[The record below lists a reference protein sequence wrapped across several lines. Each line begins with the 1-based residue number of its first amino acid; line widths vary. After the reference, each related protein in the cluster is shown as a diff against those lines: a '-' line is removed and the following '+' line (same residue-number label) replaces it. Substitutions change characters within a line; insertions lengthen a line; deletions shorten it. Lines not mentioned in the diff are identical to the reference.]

1 MQICNELVAVTDE
14 RYLFYATEIFW
25 EGEAAA
31 LESSVGRLAVK
42 ANTNHPFCL
51 LWCQIKVP
59 RVIGGFTVYAFLGYE
74 KGIIK

>member
-1 MQICNELVAVTDE
+1 MDE
-14 RYLFYATEIFW
+14 RHLIYATEIFW

-51 LWCQIKVP
+51 PRYQIKVP
-59 RVIGGFTVYAFLGYE
+59 RVIGGCAVYIRLGYE
-74 KGIIK
+74 IDIIKQSSPLF